1 MTEMMDLMPQIDE
14 ANLMSIT
21 LDKKVKFTALAVSS
35 ASRGDYDPQAKAFVS
50 VKNFALGLEW
60 VWTKNKFLDRK
71 VDMIDYYL
79 DFKEDGKIDKEKYQ
93 VSFLVKC
100 VQNTVQIL

>member
-1 MTEMMDLMPQIDE
+1 MMDLLPQIDE

-21 LDKKVKFTALAVSS
+21 LDKKVKFSALAVSS
-35 ASRGDYDPQAKAFVS
+35 ASRGDYDAQSKAYVT

-71 VDMIDYYL
+71 VDMSEFYL
-79 DFKEDGKIDKEKYQ
+79 DFKEDGKIDKEKYL
-93 VSFLVKC
+93 VS
-100 VQNTVQIL
+100 